1 MFKIQAL
8 MMFAILLVNAQTTN
22 TPITKPQIVVVP
34 TVLVPIGNPGMKRR
48 DLNFEYLDLIEF
60 DYDVK

>member
-1 MFKIQAL
+1 

-22 TPITKPQIVVVP
+22 TPITEPQVVVVP
-34 TVLVPIGNPGMKRR
+34 TVLVPTGNLGMKRR
-48 DLNFEYLDLIEF
+48 ELNFEYLDLIEF